1 MKRAFT
7 MLELVMVIVVLGI
20 IASIGS
26 EIIVSMYSSYLRSRT
41 INSLELQT
49 EVTLEQI
56 AKRLQYRVKESVIA
70 RSGEFGTPSILSSS
84 DINET
89 HNILEWIGY
98 SNESFLG
105 TPRPG
110 WSGFIDLDHNDT
122 NRTNRTLAT
131 SESNLTLAADVMSAL
146 TNDDIN
152 LSAAKAAGLIFKG
165 ADYNTTSFG
174 WGAATNTNG
183 EAVIL
188 VSRQNDTTFHLEDA
202 APNEIYEQYY
212 LSHSAYAIVPV
223 GDLTNGDFNVTL
235 RYNYQPWYD
244 EESADG
250 TASVLAEHA
259 SLFRF
264 KQDDNVIRL
273 KLCLHDANLTG
284 VGDRI
289 VICKEKVVY

>member
-26 EIIVSMYSSYLRSRT
+26 EIIVSMYANYLRSRT

-98 SNESFLG
+98 SNAESFLG

-110 WSGFIDLDHNDT
+110 WS
-122 NRTNRTLAT
+122 
-131 SESNLTLAADVMSAL
+131 
-146 TNDDIN
+146 
-152 LSAAKAAGLIFKG
+152 
-165 ADYNTTSFG
+165 
-174 WGAATNTNG
+174 
-183 EAVIL
+183 
-188 VSRQNDTTFHLEDA
+188 Q
-202 APNEIYEQYY
+202 
-212 LSHSAYAIVPV
+212 
-223 GDLTNGDFNVTL
+223 
-235 RYNYQPWYD
+235 
-244 EESADG
+244 
-250 TASVLAEHA
+250 EH
-259 SLFRF
+259 
-264 KQDDNVIRL
+264 
-273 KLCLHDANLTG
+273 
-284 VGDRI
+284 
-289 VICKEKVVY
+289 